1 MYQIE
6 FDNEILRQ
14 KINSQ
19 CLTLDGYHLAK
30 LYSILLVYPFNGN
43 LRFNCLELNC

>member
-19 CLTLDGYHLAK
+19 CLTLDGYHLVK
-30 LYSILLVYPFNGN
+30 LYSILLVYH
-43 LRFNCLELNC
+43 LMEILDLTV